1 MSWLSMGYSYLS
13 TTHCRSAPYR
23 SQVAEAGARVYQC
36 PHEDVP
42 HTWKKRRL
50 QSSNV
55 LGTGEIGLTTRVWD
69 KVARLMNLQGFSITI
84 SEFAY
89 KELKVAK
96 NESISDNLLD
106 LAVYAIIW
114 MLYRTDQWG
123 R

>member
-1 MSWLSMGYSYLS
+1 MIKFLLRFVVAVVAIGTLSSALYLS
-13 TTHCRSAPYR
+13 S
-23 SQVAEAGARVYQC
+23 VDFV
-36 PHEDVP
+36 VP
-42 HTWKKRRL
+42 DTN
-50 QSSNV
+50 SV
-55 LGTGEIGLTTRVWD
+55 LVGIVWD